1 MSKHA
6 FLSVSVSALVA
17 AGCGTLPEVIATQK
31 YAKMRDQAAD
41 VFPKIA
47 NDFYGSCMRS
57 AGYTLLNDPPKVLDQ
72 ERARTEEVCELV
84 AQQTKKA
91 VNDTNSLILG
101 YLSSLGNLATGEA
114 VDYKPQIDEIGKS
127 LQSLPGLGAD
137 ESKKTID
144 AGTSLATFLFKLF
157 ASSYQRQQLSQSITS
172 YDKQLQVLVGALSS
186 VVEKDYIGRM
196 LKVERIALDSYYRL
210 PIGIAKAQ
218 PRKSSID
225 EYVEYKLNSAWLD
238 KQEIIRDKQAAATNY
253 ISLLKQISCDHSKLK
268 DLYMNDSLK
277 TSENSNP
284 FCLKVDPS
292 IGQAGIKSTNT
303 SGILRQQKL
312 IKSLD
317 SYSIKLTNLARLT
330 QRAYPDH

>member
-1 MSKHA
+1 MSKYV
-6 FLSVSVSALVA
+6 FLSAAVSALMA

-31 YAKMRDQAAD
+31 FAKMHEQAAD

-57 AGYTLLNDPPKVLDQ
+57 ASYTLLNDPPKVLDQ

-84 AQQTKKA
+84 AQKTKKA

-114 VDYKPQIDEIGKS
+114 VDYKPQIEEIGKS

-137 ESKKTID
+137 ESKKAID
-144 AGTSLATFLFKLF
+144 AGTGLATFLFKLF
-157 ASSYQRQQLSQSITS
+157 ASGYQRQQLSQSIIS
-172 YDKQLQVLVGALSS
+172 YDKQLQVLVGALSG
-186 VVEKDYIGRM
+186 VVEKDYIGRI
-196 LKVERIALDSYYRL
+196 LKVERNALDSYYRL

-225 EYVEYKLNSAWLD
+225 EYVEYNLNSAWLD
-238 KQEIIRDKQAAATNY
+238 KQEIIRGKQTAATNY

-268 DLYMNDSLK
+268 DLYMNDSSK
-277 TSENSNP
+277 TAENSNP
-284 FCLKVDPS
+284 YCPMADPS
-292 IGQAGIKSTNT
+292 IGQAGIKSNST
-303 SGILRQQKL
+303 SIILRQQKL
-312 IKSLD
+312 IQSLD
-317 SYSIKLTNLARLT
+317 SYSVKLTNLTRLA
-330 QRAYPDH
+330 QRVYPDN